1 MCLWS
6 NRLLFVYK
14 NSLYAVRIRMN
25 NPTLLTKII
34 NFDSFVSPGML
45 ILRDHRRLCDI
56 EWTTILIL
64 ELVWHFP
71 AVNMQ
76 TNPDEMQ
83 LHYRKDWYEQKTHRF
98 TMQTIL
104 IKCVNIM
111 GRIGMTWWRHQTET
125 FSALLVICAGNSP
138 VTDELPAQRPVT
150 RSFDVFLDLSLN
162 KRLSKQWWGWWF
174 ETPSCPWWHHCNEQ
188 RKDRFTP
195 VLAYP

>member
-1 MCLWS
+1 
-6 NRLLFVYK
+6 
-14 NSLYAVRIRMN
+14 
-25 NPTLLTKII
+25 
-34 NFDSFVSPGML
+34 ML

-76 TNPDEMQ
+76 TNPDQMQ

-104 IKCVNIM
+104 IKCDNIM

-125 FSALLVICAGNSP
+125 FSALLAICSGISP
-138 VTDELPAQRPVT
+138 VSDEFPAQRPVT
-150 RSFDVFLDLSLN
+150 RSFDVFLDLSVN
-162 KRLSKQWWGWWF
+162 KRLSKKMVRLVIWDAIVPMMTSLQWTKEGQVHSSISISLAS
-174 ETPSCPWWHHCNEQ
+174 TCPLGSNKSGSNFIVKTTIKFYHM
-188 RKDRFTP
+188 
-195 VLAYP
+195 